1 MIGVILAAWMGLLAL
16 LVRLN
21 ILKGWAM
28 WMKISPAVIFVLLA
42 FLIFV
47 PMNFDAP
54 AGKAVMMHHA
64 VQITPGVS
72 GFVTNVPIESGVPL
86 KKGDLLFEINPLVY
100 QAQVDRLEAQ
110 LIKAEQDDE
119 RQKKLAESNAT
130 SVDAQEKAVANLKV
144 VEAEL
149 VIARWDLQ
157 NTKVVAPFDGFVT
170 NMMLQPGA
178 RVTENVEVMS
188 FVGTSQHR
196 IIAEIDQIH
205 LRNIAPGQA
214 AELIFKIFP
223 GQVFT
228 GKVFK
233 KHSAGS
239 AGMMAPSGAMP
250 ESLDTES
257 RPLFVVINLDSD
269 AIQIPPG
276 AAATVAIYSQPD
288 GTSALFRKIFLRME
302 NWMNYIVAD

>member
-1 MIGVILAAWMGLLAL
+1 MIVVILAAWMGFLAL
-16 LVRLN
+16 LVQLK

-28 WMKISPAVIFVLLA
+28 WMKLSPVVVFVLCAL
-42 FLIFV
+42 LLFV
-47 PMNFDAP
+47 PMNFNAP

-72 GFVTNVPIESGVPL
+72 GFVTDVPIESGMPL

-100 QAQVDRLEAQ
+100 QAEVDRLEAK
-110 LIKAEQDDE
+110 LIQAEQDNK

-130 SVDAQEKAVANLKV
+130 SGTEQEKAATELKV

-170 NMMLQPGA
+170 NMLLQPGA

-188 FVGTSQHR
+188 FVGDSEQSV
-196 IIAEIDQIH
+196 IAEIDQIS
-205 LRNIAPGQA
+205 LRNIAPGQS
-214 AELIFKIFP
+214 AELIFKLFP

-228 GKVFK
+228 GQVFK
-233 KHSAGS
+233 KYTAGS
-239 AGMMAPSGAMP
+239 AGTMAPSGSMP
-250 ESLDTES
+250 ESIDTEV
-257 RPLFVVINLDSD
+257 RPLFVVIKLDDESLHV
-269 AIQIPPG
+269 PPG
-276 AAATVAIYSQPD
+276 AAATVAIYTQPD

-302 NWMNYIVAD
+302 NWMNYIVPN